1 MEIVILALLWWAVEM
16 TNNKNQQTMKA
27 EYDIQ
32 KMSVSELTN
41 LKVELEKRAD
51 YNAPILDEIEEI
63 LTTKN
68 NNQ

>member
-1 MEIVILALLWWAVEM
+1 
-16 TNNKNQQTMKA
+16 MKA